1 MAEESSKV
9 VTEPPLVKNRLVD
22 IYISC
27 ENEKRARDWYT
38 NVLGLESLVME
49 NGIRFILIE
58 WGEQHKPVNESA
70 VFSLQA
76 PDIHKAYTELK
87 ARGAVKDGEEVIPYG
102 ADCLGFHVTDS
113 EGNAIMIID
122 KAD

>member
-1 MAEESSKV
+1 MTEQNQKV
-9 VTEPPLVKNRLVD
+9 FTEPPLVRNRIVD

-27 ENEKRARDWYT
+27 EDEKRAHDWYT

-49 NGIRFILIE
+49 NGTRFILIE
-58 WGEQHKPVNESA
+58 WGAQHKPVNDSA

-76 PDIHKAYTELK
+76 PDIYKAYAELK
-87 ARGAVKDGEEVIPYG
+87 ARGAVKEGEEIAQYG

-113 EGNAIMIID
+113 EGNAIMIIN
-122 KAD
+122 